1 MKLNFTYLYLFGL
14 ILLSSFSNAQQNQT
28 AIKVKLLTIQKDF
41 EVGSSIVLNF
51 SASDNEM
58 PLLYCSNSYGSTLI
72 SPILKNNILEYFIPE
87 NITKKTGVVIW
98 KVLENDSSLSGKL
111 NIIPKAEVA
120 SMETYIGPP
129 SIEAG
134 GTDYTMLVVIPTDSL
149 DNPVPT
155 NTWVNAKHQFLTS
168 EESDVIFTKNGIA
181 YKNIFSKKES
191 GRMLVSSESLGTNS
205 KEFTINISSAI
216 PTDFTIFSNRP
227 HDYADGNQMTIFS
240 TSVIKDKNN
249 NVVSDGTFVTFFITN
264 SKGNILKSTG
274 TTING
279 VATSKMIHP
288 DFQDNWTIKAFV
300 EGIAES
306 NEININ
312 YKQVIEDF
320 NVAFSENNR
329 VITVGPLQSFMQQM
343 IPDGLHVKL
352 KIYKGNSLIETY
364 TKTSFNGFV
373 NFNLKPAI
381 FKKGNYNIS
390 IETAGL
396 IKEFKTKKLW

>member
-14 ILLSSFSNAQQNQT
+14 ILLSSISNAQQNQT

-51 SASDNEM
+51 SASENEM
-58 PLLYCSNSYGSTLI
+58 PLLYCSNSYGSTLV
-72 SPILKNNILEYFIPE
+72 SPTLKNNILEYFIPE

-149 DNPVPT
+149 DNLVPT
-155 NTWVNAKHQFLTS
+155 NTLVNAKYQFLTS
-168 EESDVIFTKNGIA
+168 EESDIIFTKNGIA

-205 KEFTINISSAI
+205 KEFTITISSAI
-216 PTDFTIFSNRP
+216 PTDFTISSNRP

-264 SKGNILKSTG
+264 SKGNVLKTTG

-352 KIYKGNSLIETY
+352 KIYKGKSLIETY
-364 TKTSFNGFV
+364 TKTSYNGFV
-373 NFNLKPAI
+373 TFNLKPVI
-381 FKKGNYNIS
+381 FKKGTYNFS

-396 IKEFKTKKLW
+396 IKEIKTKKLW

>member
-205 KEFTINISSAI
+205 KEFTININDAI
-216 PTDFTIFSNRP
+216 N
-227 HDYADGNQMTIFS
+227 
-240 TSVIKDKNN
+240 
-249 NVVSDGTFVTFFITN
+249 
-264 SKGNILKSTG
+264 
-274 TTING
+274 
-279 VATSKMIHP
+279 
-288 DFQDNWTIKAFV
+288 
-300 EGIAES
+300 
-306 NEININ
+306 
-312 YKQVIEDF
+312 
-320 NVAFSENNR
+320 
-329 VITVGPLQSFMQQM
+329 
-343 IPDGLHVKL
+343 KL
-352 KIYKGNSLIETY
+352 YMNC
-364 TKTSFNGFV
+364 
-373 NFNLKPAI
+373 
-381 FKKGNYNIS
+381 KKGYHFGKLNS
-390 IETAGL
+390 SFSRLAETEGSL
-396 IKEFKTKKLW
+396 LNSFKTTQLCNFVDVIIHQ